1 MTTVTSPTVF
11 PPSPRAVNFVIA
23 GGCTGMILFAL
34 YLQEKLSLHPC
45 PLCITQRICV
55 IAIGVIAL
63 VAALHNPARTGVRF
77 YAVLQSFVAII
88 GMIVSG
94 NHVRIQHLPE
104 DQVPA
109 CGPGL
114 QYLFENFPLQQAVK
128 LLFRGDGNC
137 HIVDWTLLGL
147 SIPEMVF
154 ICCTGL
160 LLLNLWQLF
169 RAPRRT

>member
-1 MTTVTSPTVF
+1 MKTTF

-23 GGCTGMILFAL
+23 GGCAAMILFAL
-34 YLQEKLSLHPC
+34 FLQEQLGLHPC

-55 IAIGVIAL
+55 ITVGVIAL
-63 VAALHNPARTGVRF
+63 LAALHNPEKTGLKI
-77 YAVLQSFVAII
+77 YAALQCFAAII
-88 GMIVSG
+88 GLVVSG
-94 NHVRIQHLPE
+94 RHVWIQHLPE

-114 QYLFENFPLQQAVK
+114 QYIFQNFPLQQAMT

-147 SIPEMVF
+147 SIPELVF
-154 ICCTGL
+154 IACSGL
-160 LLLNLWQLF
+160 LVINVWQLF
-169 RAPRRT
+169 RR

>member
-1 MTTVTSPTVF
+1 MQTNSLF
-11 PPSPRAVNFVIA
+11 PPPPRQMNFIIA
-23 GGCTGMILFAL
+23 AGCGALIAFAL
-34 YLQEKLSLHPC
+34 VLQEKLGLHPC
-45 PLCITQRICV
+45 PLCVTQRICV
-55 IAIGVIAL
+55 ITVGVIAL
-63 VAALHNPARTGVRF
+63 LAALHNPARIGQRVYAALQGV
-77 YAVLQSFVAII
+77 AAIT

-94 NHVRIQHLPE
+94 RHVWIQHLPE

-114 QYLFENFPLQQAVK
+114 SFMFQNFPLQQAIK

-137 HIVDWTLLGL
+137 HIVDWTFLSL
-147 SIPEMVF
+147 SIPAWVF

-169 RAPRRT
+169 RSPQRA